1 MSSDN
6 AVLKAIYERRS
17 IRKFQDDQVLPD
29 QIETILDAGRWAPSG
44 LNNQPWRFMVL
55 YAGDK
60 RQSMLAGCTKYGSI
74 VQNAQALIIVFLDRQ
89 NMYDYTKDCQGIG
102 ACVQNMLLAAHSL
115 GLGGVWLGEI
125 LNRDSEAMQGL
136 NLDQE
141 KYQLM
146 AVVALGYPAENGHS
160 NRRDLQE
167 LMLEDL
173 DSQKF

>member
-1 MSSDN
+1 MTSEN
-6 AVLKAIYERRS
+6 AVLKAIQERRS
-17 IRKFQDDQVLPD
+17 IRKFQDDQVRAD

-55 YAGDK
+55 YTGDN
-60 RQSMLAGCTKYGSI
+60 RQNILADCTKYGRI
-74 VQNAQALIIVFLDRQ
+74 VENAKALVIVFLDKQ
-89 NMYDYTKDCQGIG
+89 NIYDYTKDCQGVG

-125 LNRDSEAMQGL
+125 LNRDSEVMQGL

-146 AVVALGYPAENGHS
+146 AVVALGYPAEKGHS
-160 NRRDLQE
+160 DRRQLKE
-167 LMLEDL
+167 LILEDYT
-173 DSQKF
+173 